1 MKSLKLPQRNQR
13 GHKGTFGTVLVIGG
27 ADGKLSMLG
36 GPVLAALAAYRIGA
50 GKVVVAV
57 PGSLVHSA
65 LELLPESLVFDYNND
80 KILASEAKNAT
91 SVVIGPGWGYGESQ
105 VRVLKNILSLH
116 KPTVIDAD
124 ALNIICKDE
133 DVASFVHNLCILTP
147 HPGEFNRLSEALKV
161 QSPRQLAQKLGAV
174 VVYKDSTTVITDG
187 KQDYEHDRPNS
198 RLAIAGSGDVLSGII
213 GGLQAQFSNEI
224 SPFDIAKLGV
234 NIHSNAGDRLKAGG
248 LAHELADVINM
259 VE

>member
-13 GHKGTFGTVLVIGG
+13 GHKGTFGTLMVIGG
-27 ADGKLSMLG
+27 ADGELSMLG
-36 GPVLAALAAYRIGA
+36 GPVLAALAAYRSGA

-57 PGSLVHSA
+57 PDSLIHSA

-147 HPGEFNRLSEALKV
+147 HPGEFHRLSEALKV
-161 QSPRQLAQKLGAV
+161 QLPRQLALKLGAV

-187 KQDYEHDRPNS
+187 KHEYEHDRPNS

-213 GGLQAQFSNEI
+213 GGLLAQYGNELD
-224 SPFDIAKLGV
+224 SFEIAKLSV
-234 NIHSNAGDRLKAGG
+234 VIHANAGESLKAGA
-248 LAHELADVINM
+248 LAHELADAIN
-259 VE
+259 VV